1 MYLAAVL
8 QPSDL
13 TRTQATLGEHHDA
26 RTFVCCQTAGA
37 SMGRVQ
43 AISLRTGIF
52 TAIPGIMAGPIFTA
66 LFYGSRELMESGYI
80 VASVRLP

>member
-1 MYLAAVL
+1 MLA
-8 QPSDL
+8 PSS
-13 TRTQATLGEHHDA
+13 AFSSHG
-26 RTFVCCQTAGA
+26 
-37 SMGRVQ
+37 